1 MRSSQY
7 DWLEGVFPGSMTKLT
22 KTQLL
27 YALLGLFIVASMTY
41 YVMGLIGVYQRIVHI
56 ESHPR
61 YPFNTDEDNDT
72 VTTMMPEATAAGLH
86 KGDRLVTFNGKP
98 FHGNDDWIAVLAGG
112 RDALHAGDTLALTV
126 RRADGTP
133 SDLKI
138 VLTKRERLKTA
149 LMISGFIVEV
159 LPPLI
164 CLFIGYWVAW
174 ARPYDWNAWLLLFLM
189 TFVEVL
195 YDEPNWWP
203 GAWHIFLGAW
213 YVTFQALG
221 ILALLMFG
229 INFPERWRLDAKLPW
244 LKWLIIVPISLC
256 YPLIVWLGVLQNCH
270 QELIGPR
277 TLAVDHG
284 IDYLINP
291 LNLLCVL
298 VYWAA
303 VLDKLRSSTTADARR
318 RMRVIAAGSVI
329 GLGSLLIVSVLLPH
343 FVSDP
348 HRLQPVR
355 LVGAFLIT
363 AFPFSLAYVVVVQRA
378 LDVRILVRMGTR
390 YALARASIVILQ
402 FAVAIFIVVRFLLPV
417 FNKKQ
422 DLSVAIPVTVLVV
435 AGLIKLFAS
444 RNSVSERLKQWL
456 DRKFFRE
463 AYNAEVVLS
472 ELSEQARGFTEAGP
486 LIDTITRRIS
496 EVLHVKEVCVFL
508 RGAGTRGVHVFQLQQ
523 AVGFPLQT
531 SIHFLDSSSTIRN
544 LARSNRPATLYR
556 EDPDGWFLL
565 ADEGERKTLDALRAE
580 VLLPL
585 AGRDRLLGV
594 MTLGAKRSE
603 EAYSP
608 TDLRLLQ
615 SVSTQTGLALELS
628 ELIHRLARQASER
641 ERIDREIEI
650 AREVQERLFPQEIPV
665 ITGLTLAGHCR
676 PAQGVGGDYYD
687 FIELDDGLLG
697 LAIGDISGK
706 GISAALL
713 MASLRAS
720 LRGVTMDKSND
731 LANVMEKV
739 NRLVFEASANN
750 RYATFFFAIFDP
762 KTLKMRFVNAGH
774 NSPIVVRGATTL
786 SLDDGGPV
794 VGLLE
799 FATYEEQHIQLQA
812 GDLFVGYTDG
822 ISEAMT
828 HADEEWGEDRMIAS
842 ATCVKKESAADI
854 LKCIFDAADAFT
866 AGAPQ
871 HDDMTLLLMKL
882 ADPEIPAAK
891 E

>member
-1 MRSSQY
+1 
-7 DWLEGVFPGSMTKLT
+7 MTKLT

-41 YVMGLIGVYQRIVHI
+41 YVMGLIGVCQQVAHI
-56 ESHPR
+56 DTHPR
-61 YPFNTDEDNDT
+61 YPFDTGDDNDT
-72 VTTMMPEATAAGLH
+72 VTTLKPEATAAGLL
-86 KGDRLVTFNGKP
+86 KGDRLVTFNGQP
-98 FHGNDDWIAVLAGG
+98 FHGNDQWIDVLAGG
-112 RDALHAGDTLALTV
+112 KDGLRSGDTLPLTI
-126 RRADGTP
+126 RRADGTLH
-133 SDLKI
+133 DLKI
-138 VLTKRERLKTA
+138 ILTHRERLRTA
-149 LMISGFIVEV
+149 LIISAFVVEM

-174 ARPYDWNAWLLLFLM
+174 ARPFDWNAWLILFLM
-189 TFVEVL
+189 TMVEVVF
-195 YDEPNWWP
+195 DEPNWFP
-203 GAWHIFLGAW
+203 GAWHVFLGAW
-213 YVTFQALG
+213 YLTFQALG

-229 INFPERWRLDAKLPW
+229 INFPERWRVDVKLPW

-256 YPLIVWLGVLQNCH
+256 FPLLVWLGWLQNFH
-270 QELIGPR
+270 QERIGAHITAIGR
-277 TLAVDHG
+277 G
-284 IDYLINP
+284 IDQVLNP

-303 VLDKLRSSTTADARR
+303 ILDKLRSATTADARR
-318 RMRVIAAGSVI
+318 RMRVLCAGSVM
-329 GLGSLLIVSVLLPH
+329 GLGSLLVVFVLLPH
-343 FVSDP
+343 FFPDQQKMQLI
-348 HRLQPVR
+348 RLA
-355 LVGAFLIT
+355 GAFLIT

-390 YALARASIVILQ
+390 YALARASIVIVQ
-402 FAVAIFIVVRFLLPV
+402 FAIALFVVVRFLLPV
-417 FNKKQ
+417 FSKKQ

-444 RNSVSERLKQWL
+444 RNSVSDRLKQWL
-456 DRKFFRE
+456 DKKFFRE
-463 AYNAEVVLS
+463 AYNAEIVLS
-472 ELSEQARGFTEAGP
+472 DLSEQARGFTEAGP

-496 EVLHVKEVCVFL
+496 EVLHVKEVGVFMRGTGR
-508 RGAGTRGVHVFQLQQ
+508 RGAHVFQLQQ
-523 AVGFPLQT
+523 AVGIPMQT
-531 SIHFLDSSSTIRN
+531 PIHFLDSSSTIRN

-565 ADEGERKTLDALRAE
+565 ADETERRTLDELHAE

-628 ELIHRLARQASER
+628 ELIHSLAKQASER

-650 AREVQERLFPQEIPV
+650 AREVQERLFPQDIPV
-665 ITGLTLAGHCR
+665 IAGLTLAGHCR

-720 LRGVTMDKSND
+720 LRGVTMDRSND

-739 NRLVFEASANN
+739 NRLVYEASANN
-750 RYATFFFAIFDP
+750 RYATFFFAIFNP
-762 KTLKMRFVNAGH
+762 KTLALHYVNAGH
-774 NSPIVVRGATTL
+774 NSPIVVRN
-786 SLDDGGPV
+786 SVNIPLDDGGPV

-799 FATYEEQHIQLQA
+799 FATYEEQQIQLHA
-812 GDLFVGYTDG
+812 GDLFIGYTDG

-828 HADEEWGEDRMIAS
+828 HADEEWGEDRMVAS
-842 ATCVKKESAADI
+842 ATCVKQENAEAI

-871 HDDMTLLLMKL
+871 HDDMTLLVMRLE
-882 ADPEIPAAK
+882 DPENEAAK

>member
-7 DWLEGVFPGSMTKLT
+7 DGLDDGIPGYMTKRT
-22 KTQLL
+22 KTQIL

-41 YVMGLIGVYQRIVHI
+41 YVMGVIEVYERVVHI
-56 ESHPR
+56 DMHPR

-72 VTTMMPEATAAGLH
+72 VTTLKPEATTAGLL
-86 KGDRLVTFNGKP
+86 KGDRVVTFNGQP

-112 RDALHAGDTLALTV
+112 KDALHVGDTLTLTV
-126 RRADGTP
+126 RRTDGTLH
-133 SDLKI
+133 DLK
-138 VLTKRERLKTA
+138 LRLVQRDRPKTA
-149 LMISGFIVEV
+149 LIVSGFIVEV
-159 LPPLI
+159 LPPII

-174 ARPYDWNAWLLLFLM
+174 ARPFDWNAWLLLFLM
-189 TFVEVL
+189 TYVEVL
-195 YDEPNWWP
+195 FDEPNWWP

-229 INFPERWRLDAKLPW
+229 INFPERWRLDVKLPW
-244 LKWLIIVPISLC
+244 AKWLIIVPVVLC
-256 YPLIVWLGVLQNCH
+256 YPLIVCLDILQNFH

-277 TLAVDHG
+277 ILAIDHG
-284 IDYLINP
+284 IDHLIDP

-303 VLDKLRSSTTADARR
+303 ILDKLRSATTADARR
-318 RMRVIAAGSVI
+318 RMRVLCAGSVV
-329 GLGSLLIVSVLLPH
+329 GLGSLLVVFILLPH
-343 FVSDP
+343 FFPDP
-348 HRLQPVR
+348 QKTQWVNLA
-355 LVGAFLIT
+355 GAFLVT

-402 FAVAIFIVVRFLLPV
+402 FAVALFVVVRFLLPV
-417 FNKKQ
+417 FSKKQ
-422 DLSVAIPVTVLVV
+422 DLSVAIPVTILVV

-444 RNSVSERLKQWL
+444 HNSVSDRLKQWL

-463 AYNAEVVLS
+463 AYNAEIVLS

-496 EVLHVKEVCVFL
+496 EVLHVKEVGVFL
-508 RGAGTRGVHVFQLQQ
+508 RGSGRRGVHLFQLQQ
-523 AVGFPLQT
+523 AVGIPMDIPIQ
-531 SIHFLDSSSTIRN
+531 FLDSSSTIRN

-565 ADEGERKTLDALRAE
+565 ADEKERKTLEQLGAE

-628 ELIHRLARQASER
+628 ELIHSLAKQASER

-650 AREVQERLFPQEIPV
+650 AREVQERLFPQEVPV
-665 ITGLTLAGHCR
+665 LAGLTLAGHCR

-687 FIELDDGLLG
+687 YIELDDGMLG

-720 LRGVTMDKSND
+720 LRGVTMDRSND
-731 LANVMEKV
+731 LAKVMEKV

-762 KTLKMRFVNAGH
+762 KTFMLRYVNAGH
-774 NSPIVVRGATTL
+774 NPPIVVRGATNIP
-786 SLDDGGPV
+786 LDGGGPV

-799 FATYEEQHIQLQA
+799 FATYEEQHVQLQA
-812 GDLFVGYTDG
+812 GDLFLGYTDG

-828 HADEEWGEDRMIAS
+828 HADEEWGEDRMVAS
-842 ATCVKKESAADI
+842 AICVRQENAAAI

-871 HDDMTLLLMKL
+871 HDDMTLLVMRLD
-882 ADPEIPAAK
+882 DPKTKAPK